1 MLLPQIRSKN
11 YDFWKLRSKSSKS
24 FIRFKISYVI
34 HMPFACH
41 LYVTRMY
48 SHAFCISLV
57 CTHMPS
63 VCHSYVF
70 VCHSYVTRMQPYVI
84 RMSLVYTRMLSYVI
98 RMSLV
103 CTRMSSLCHS
113 HVLVCYPYITR
124 MYSYVT
130 CMSLVCSFIM
140 NPENVAIVIHEIFTL
155 ELYFGTFQFC
165 ISIVLL
171 LWR

>member
-1 MLLPQIRSKN
+1 MP
-11 YDFWKLRSKSSKS
+11 FVCH
-24 FIRFKISYVI
+24 SYVLTCLL
-34 HMPFACH
+34 HF
-41 LYVTRMY
+41 TRIY
-48 SHAFCISLV
+48 SYAIRMSLV
-57 CTHMPS
+57 CIRVS
-63 VCHSYVF
+63 FVCHSYVF
-70 VCHSYVTRMQPYVI
+70 VCHSYVTRMQ
-84 RMSLVYTRMLSYVI
+84 SYVI